1 MDDLI
6 DFEQSPR
13 KGITGS
19 SSGVPLVAQL
29 SILDEPCPENV
40 LGLTIEAS
48 HNLIENEPPTENDTK
63 AGGVAPAA
71 EHLRD
76 TYDSIVRIQP
86 PSPGPSADVA
96 PGVPEP
102 LLLQTRPARRP
113 APSQRPCR
121 RPVGD
126 IWGTWTQKQWAIA
139 RTDRRQ
145 QDGDSELSEI
155 TESRYLISHNPELSK
170 GVLEGVCKELG
181 YTDSEVRIFGN
192 NHVQFLQIQS
202 SSPDINIQRLDMA
215 RTLTDEFISDKTVTT
230 RATFVEPSGSP
241 LAGFEVFMDPETHES
256 KGLGVR
262 PVVRPCGDS
271 MDSQPKDRT
280 DDNPLYFGNFCQQL
294 SAVLK
299 RVGRLNSGYN
309 LKVVFGRYVVTT
321 YPKKRDKY
329 DLEGFRKLMG
339 QSRCQGKLVSQLG
352 VLNDAI
358 RILNALKREDGVFQ
372 PPGVNTRSLDD
383 IKPTFAFEV
392 YSAQHRFTAQLVREG
407 DETAFSMKK
416 LQCYPLQDEDSA
428 EFCYNTLCLG
438 RNFDWKIQLMNEVPE
453 SDESYQTLKSYL
465 ATAQITLPSTTS
477 DPNPDMAT
485 FPHVKLCLQGNMQG
499 KALISNIQKT
509 AIRSVYSFRYGL
521 TDYIL
526 DFVIRREWES
536 VRDMTLRHQPSSM
549 TYSIILRGEHW
560 GDYKGNRATDFSR
573 AGRGWGAE
581 LEYLLPNNSGQDAT
595 TGNERV
601 EALVHMINDIHKTL
615 VAA

>member
-6 DFEQSPR
+6 DFERSPR
-13 KGITGS
+13 KDIAGL
-19 SSGVPLVAQL
+19 SSGVPLVAEL
-29 SILDEPCPENV
+29 SILDEPCPDNNN
-40 LGLTIEAS
+40 TR
-48 HNLIENEPPTENDTK
+48 
-63 AGGVAPAA
+63 AGVIPAA
-71 EHLRD
+71 AHPQDSVE
-76 TYDSIVRIQP
+76 SIVRIQP

-96 PGVPEP
+96 PEVPEP

-113 APSQRPCR
+113 APGPRPCR

-139 RTDRRQ
+139 KTGHRQ
-145 QDGDSELSEI
+145 HQGDSELPEI

-202 SSPDINIQRLDMA
+202 SSPDINVQRLEMA
-215 RTLTDEFISDKTVTT
+215 RTLTDEFISDKAVTT

-241 LAGFEVFMDPETHES
+241 LAGFEVFLDPETQES
-256 KGLGVR
+256 KDLGVR
-262 PVVRPCGDS
+262 PVIRPCGDS
-271 MDSQPKDRT
+271 MDAQPKDRI
-280 DDNPLYFGNFCQQL
+280 DENPLYLGNFCQQL

-309 LKVVFGRYVVTT
+309 LKVVFGRYIVTT

-352 VLNDAI
+352 VPNEAI
-358 RILNALKREDGVFQ
+358 RILNALKRENEVFQ

-383 IKPTFAFEV
+383 IKPTFAFEL
-392 YSAQHRFTAQLVREG
+392 YSAQHMFTAQLAHEG
-407 DETAFSMKK
+407 DETVFSMKK

-453 SDESYQTLKSYL
+453 SDESYQTLTSYL
-465 ATAQITLPSTTS
+465 ATAQITLPPTTS
-477 DPNPDMAT
+477 DPNPDLAI
-485 FPHVKLCLQGNMQG
+485 FPHVKLCLQGNTLG

-536 VRDMTLRHQPSSM
+536 VRNMTLRHQPSST
-549 TYSIILRGEHW
+549 TYSIILKGEHW

-573 AGRGWGAE
+573 AGRGWGPSLNICYRITWARMQ
-581 LEYLLPNNSGQDAT
+581 LLAT
-595 TGNERV
+595 KESKP
-601 EALVHMINDIHKTL
+601 LSI
-615 VAA
+615 